1 MTTTAPRALVT
12 GASAGI
18 GAAFARRLAT
28 RGYRLTLVARD
39 RARLDAL
46 ATELGGA
53 EVLAADLGD
62 PEARRL
68 VEAHLANTPAYDLV
82 INNAGFGTVGAF
94 ASLDI
99 EREEQEVQ
107 VNVLA
112 LMRLTRAALPAMVR
126 AGRGGI
132 INVSSIAGFNPGPR
146 NATYCATKAFVTSF
160 TESLSEELRGTG
172 VTVQALCPG
181 FTQTEFQAR
190 AQIDTSGVPSV
201 AWMTAEAVVDES
213 LAALAQGA
221 VVCVP
226 GFKNRALVMAMG
238 VVPRSALRRLAS
250 VLTRSF

>member
-1 MTTTAPRALVT
+1 
-12 GASAGI
+12 
-18 GAAFARRLAT
+18 
-28 RGYRLTLVARD
+28 
-39 RARLDAL
+39 
-46 ATELGGA
+46 
-53 EVLAADLGD
+53 
-62 PEARRL
+62 
-68 VEAHLANTPAYDLV
+68 V